1 MGAGGMKGY
10 QECSAVDL
18 GMRPDNGSGR
28 TERRGL
34 QPVYLVFWQA
44 WPVSYQGLSAGAGCW
59 DAVAEFG
66 EGKG

>member
-18 GMRPDNGSGR
+18 GMRQDNGSGR

-44 WPVSYQGLSAGAGCW
+44 WPMG
-59 DAVAEFG
+59 
-66 EGKG
+66 